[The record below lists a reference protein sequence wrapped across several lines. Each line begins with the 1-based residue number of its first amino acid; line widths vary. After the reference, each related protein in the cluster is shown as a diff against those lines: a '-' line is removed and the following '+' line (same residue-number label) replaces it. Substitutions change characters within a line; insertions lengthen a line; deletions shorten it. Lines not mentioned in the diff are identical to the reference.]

1 MGPMLSRYAL
11 SIGAAALLAAC
22 AGSQAPINAPGAIP
36 ESLASAAR
44 TETSNYK
51 VVYSFNAD
59 PDGNHPV
66 ASLIDVGGTL
76 YGTTKLGGTG
86 YACGYNPCGTVFSV
100 TSGGTERVLY
110 SFGSQYRGYDG
121 ALPVAAVTDVNGTL
135 YGTTSQGG
143 SQGGYGTVF
152 SLAMDGTEK
161 VLHNFSNHPDGSAPL
176 AALIEKNGMLYGTT
190 RSGGSALEESHG
202 TVFSITTG
210 GTFKSV
216 YTFLDPEDGVHPN
229 AALIDVKG
237 MLYGTTGK
245 GGWHNYGAVFSLT
258 PSGTENT
265 LHSFG
270 IKAEGRQ
277 PLAALIAVKGIF
289 YGTTTRG
296 GSQDRGT
303 VFSMTPSGT
312 VKVLHSFGKELDGA
326 NPVASLIVLKGTL
339 YGTTESGGAYGG
351 GTVFSITTSGKE
363 QVLHSFG
370 SASDGASPQAS
381 LTGVNGTLYGTTEAG
396 GSDGQGTVFALT
408 P

>member
-1 MGPMLSRYAL
+1 MGSILSRYAL
-11 SIGAAALLAAC
+11 SMGAAALLAAC
-22 AGSQAPINAPGAIP
+22 AGSQTPIGAPGAMP
-36 ESLASAAR
+36 QSWASAAR
-44 TETSNYK
+44 PNSSKYK
-51 VVYSFNAD
+51 VVYSFNTE

-100 TSGGTERVLY
+100 TTDGSERVLY

-135 YGTTSQGG
+135 YGTTSEGG
-143 SQGGYGTVF
+143 SQGGYGAVF

-161 VLHNFSNHPDGSAPL
+161 VLHNFSNHPDGSSPL
-176 AALIEKNGMLYGTT
+176 AALVERNGTLYGTT

-202 TVFSITTG
+202 TVFSITTD

-216 YTFLDPEDGVHPN
+216 YTFLDPEDGVHPE

-277 PLAALIAVKGIF
+277 PLAALIAVKGTF

-296 GSQDRGT
+296 GSHDRGT
-303 VFSMTPSGT
+303 VFSITPSGT

-326 NPVASLIVLKGTL
+326 NPVASLIAVKGTL
-339 YGTTESGGAYGG
+339 YGTTEGGGAYGG
-351 GTVFSITTSGKE
+351 GTVFSITTSGAE
-363 QVLHSFG
+363 HVLHSFG
-370 SASDGASPQAS
+370 NGSDGALPQAS
-381 LTGVNGTLYGTTEAG
+381 LTDVGGTLYGTTELG
-396 GSDGQGTVFALT
+396 GAIGQGTVFALT